1 MSPLSI
7 GDTMRTIHVRLT
19 NQYYVDMLSKRL
31 GVDCT
36 NASHVEVLK
45 DVPNLFDW
53 EYLYK
58 TKIRTQKPYVS
69 ILNMENYDW
78 NGMPPYQSKT
88 VHSFAYFQLETNL
101 EIDELEHIFEQSITE
116 KTKSVWY
123 PKLQRQSLSEKA
135 WNSRHNLKPQYPIYI
150 ISKGR
155 WDNCKTAFSLDWM
168 GLDYSI
174 VVEPQEED
182 KYREIWGDKVLV
194 GDFDTTT
201 RSSIPVRNW
210 VNEHCKSEKYW
221 LMDANINYFYVL
233 NDNQSLR
240 CKTGA
245 IFVAIEDYVNRYN
258 NIALAGLNK
267 LGFCK
272 PTDKVAPYVLNTRVY
287 SMTLLDKSIN
297 EKIKIDGQLW
307 RGRYN
312 EDTDLCIRFLKQGY
326 CTINLQMFLG
336 DKATTMTIKGGN
348 TDNVYVDGDNRLA
361 FAQSLQNQHSDIVT
375 VTEKWGRFHHHVNWS
390 VFTQKPIKKDHYL
403 TRDYGLFIDDY

>member
-1 MSPLSI
+1 
-7 GDTMRTIHVRLT
+7 MRTLNIRME
-19 NQYYVDMLSKRL
+19 NQHYVDDLSKRL
-31 GVDCT
+31 GCDCT
-36 NASHVEVLK
+36 NASSVEILK
-45 DVPNLFDW
+45 GVPNLFGF
-53 EYLYK
+53 EYMYEVHK
-58 TKIRTQKPYVS
+58 KASSPRIRKLDIS
-69 ILNMENYDW
+69 KYDW
-78 NGMPPYQSKT
+78 DNMPPYQSKT
-88 VHSFAYFQLETNL
+88 VYPYAHLKLETNMGSEELSSIL
-101 EIDELEHIFEQSITE
+101 EQPITE
-116 KTKSVWY
+116 NTKSVWY
-123 PKLQRQSLSEKA
+123 PKLQRQSLSERA
-135 WNSRHNLKPQYPIYI
+135 WNSHHNLKPQYPIYI

-155 WDNCKTAFSLDWM
+155 WDKCKTASSLDWM

-174 VVEPQEED
+174 VVEPQEAE
-182 KYREIWGDKVLV
+182 KYREVWGDRVLV

-210 VNEHCKSEKYW
+210 VDQHCKADKYW
-221 LMDANINYFYVL
+221 LMDDNINYFYIL
-233 NDNQSLR
+233 NDNQSWR

-287 SMTLLDKSIN
+287 SMTLMNKAMN

-326 CTINLQMFLG
+326 CTINFQMFLG

-348 TDNVYVDGDNRLA
+348 TDSVYVDGDNRLT
-361 FAQSLQNQHSDIVT
+361 FAQSLADQHPDVAR
-375 VTEKWGRFHHHVNWS
+375 VTEKWGRFHHQVDWS
-390 VFTQKPIKKDHYL
+390 VFKQRPIKKDQYQI
-403 TRDYGLFIDDY
+403 RDYGLFIDDY